1 MNVKRILL
9 IEDCDFHAEQTKA
22 LFDDLNNMFSLN
34 YKVFTCLLQNGQDR
48 NMIYKQIREYIIS
61 QIESDSFD
69 ILMIDMLLGDDSA
82 EDPLGL
88 QIIKNLHEE
97 LKTKEIF
104 VYTEMSSDELDVI
117 KHYNRS
123 IENRLKIIL
132 KPDLYVLDNMVDCL
146 GEERKE
152 FLKKYGII
160 CTKTRCTYKEKF
172 LCDMTYAY
180 YKLEGNL

>member
-9 IEDCDFHAEQTKA
+9 IEDCDFHAERTKEV
-22 LFDDLNNMFSLN
+22 LNGLNDMFSSH

-61 QIESDSFD
+61 QIEIDSFD

-88 QIIKNLHEE
+88 QIIKSLQDE

-117 KHYNRS
+117 KRYNRS

-152 FLKKYGII
+152 FLKKYGKK
-160 CTKTRCTYKEKF
+160 CLKTRCTYKEKF
-172 LCDMTYAY
+172 LCDMTHAY
-180 YKLEGNL
+180 YKLEECL